1 MSESLHRRVCHAV
14 RGEIAR
20 YAYGAHVHIDMFHG
34 CVFCGVISRSKRCS
48 PTEALVREETP
59 LSALWRSQ
67 EERGVT
73 EANQRFVAAN
83 RRQSWA
89 TDIAKARQDGLE
101 AGVTV

>member
-1 MSESLHRRVCHAV
+1 MVVFFVGLSVV
-14 RGEIAR
+14 RNDAR
-20 YAYGAHVHIDMFHG
+20 Q
-34 CVFCGVISRSKRCS
+34 
-48 PTEALVREETP
+48 TEALVREETP

>member
-48 PTEALVREETP
+48 PNGSPCTGRNSAVGAMEEPGRE
-59 LSALWRSQ
+59 
-67 EERGVT
+67 GG
-73 EANQRFVAAN
+73 
-83 RRQSWA
+83 
-89 TDIAKARQDGLE
+89 D
-101 AGVTV
+101 